1 VERGSWYHLAVPYD
15 LTVRELEV
23 LRLLASD
30 ATDHAAANA
39 LFVSVLTVK
48 AHTAHIAA
56 KMGVATRDEVVARA
70 KEEGL

>member
-1 VERGSWYHLAVPYD
+1 MRYD
-15 LTVRELEV
+15 LTTRELEV
-23 LRLLASD
+23 LSLLVSGAN
-30 ATDHAAANA
+30 DHAAANA

-56 KMGVATRDEVVARA
+56 KMGVVTREEVIARA

>member
-1 VERGSWYHLAVPYD
+1 MTPYD

-23 LRLLASD
+23 LRLLVSGAND
-30 ATDHAAANA
+30 MAIANA

-56 KMGVATRDEVVARA
+56 KLGVETREEVIA
-70 KEEGL
+70 KAGAEGL